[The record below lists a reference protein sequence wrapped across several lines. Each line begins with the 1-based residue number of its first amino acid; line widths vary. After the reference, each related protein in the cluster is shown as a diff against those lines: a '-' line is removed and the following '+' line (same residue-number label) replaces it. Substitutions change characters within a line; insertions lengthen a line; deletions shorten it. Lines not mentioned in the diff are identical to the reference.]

1 MTRLVAAIAAIVIA
15 GGFFALGAYLARTVS
30 PVVIQHVRLMSFLGP
45 ATGILGAV
53 IAVIGA
59 VVRKRR
65 ASH

>member
-15 GGFFALGAYLARTVS
+15 GGFFAAGAYLAQTAS
-30 PVVIQHVRLMSFLGP
+30 PVMIQRVRLMSFLGL

-65 ASH
+65 A